1 MYLKVTPLTMNTSK
15 DDLNMPTTRLSQQFS
30 TEPPPLLA
38 RNSLQTVS
46 SFISTSFST
55 PATAATTAASSPIDD
70 GKKAVGVQETHEPE
84 PYKLD
89 QLLFGM

>member
-1 MYLKVTPLTMNTSK
+1 
-15 DDLNMPTTRLSQQFS
+15 MPTTRLSQQFS

-38 RNSLQTVS
+38 QNSLQTVS
-46 SFISTSFST
+46 SLVSTSCST
-55 PATAATTAASSPIDD
+55 PATAATTATNSPIND
-70 GKKAVGVQETHEPE
+70 GKKAFGLQETHEPE